1 MSDEYL
7 GLTPEEEAALEGE
20 PDESTTTETTDE
32 ELPDTATDA
41 TDESVEDAS
50 TDEEEHVEEEKVVAK
65 DDSPF
70 APEFKANK
78 VANYDALINDADGKY
93 QSISDALAKRYA
105 DGEIDFA
112 QFQAEDRALTT
123 EYNRYIRALDAA
135 KLKADIAEEYTQQA
149 QAQRWEIEQNMF
161 FADNAEFR
169 TDPIL
174 RGALGAQLE
183 VLYADEAN
191 TGKSGI
197 WYLREAGR
205 LVNERF
211 APVKADNVV
220 DIKPKPTDAT
230 KLEEAKLAQAKKAA
244 KKPPAPTTL
253 ADVPMAMANDD
264 GGEFSHLDKLD
275 GEALE
280 KAINKL
286 PPDAYERW
294 LAA

>member
-1 MSDEYL
+1 
-7 GLTPEEEAALEGE
+7 
-20 PDESTTTETTDE
+20 
-32 ELPDTATDA
+32 
-41 TDESVEDAS
+41 
-50 TDEEEHVEEEKVVAK
+50 
-65 DDSPF
+65 
-70 APEFKANK
+70 
-78 VANYDALINDADGKY
+78 
-93 QSISDALAKRYA
+93 
-105 DGEIDFA
+105 
-112 QFQAEDRALTT
+112 
-123 EYNRYIRALDAA
+123 
-135 KLKADIAEEYTQQA
+135 
-149 QAQRWEIEQNMF
+149 MF
-161 FADNAEFR
+161 FADNTEFR
-169 TDPIL
+169 NDPIL

-191 TGKSGI
+191 AGKSGI

-220 DIKPKPTDAT
+220 DIKPKPTDAA
-230 KLEEAKLAQAKKAA
+230 KLEEAKQAQAKKAA
-244 KKPPAPTTL
+244 KKPPPPTTL

-264 GGEFSHLDKLD
+264 GGEFSHLDKLN